1 MKLPPP
7 ITQFFKAFNLH
18 DADAVVARFASD
30 AVVADEGRK
39 YRGAKI
45 RTWIDKVN
53 ADYQPKAKTISAVR
67 AANKHVVTAQV
78 SGSFPGSP
86 IQLRYHFT
94 LKKGK
99 ITALVCGT

>member
-1 MKLPPP
+1 MKPPLP
-7 ITQFFKAFNLH
+7 IAKFFEAFNLH

-30 AVVADEGRK
+30 AVVSDEGRK
-39 YRGAKI
+39 YRGTKI

-53 ADYQPKAKTISAVR
+53 ADYQPKAKVISMVR
-67 AANKHVVTAQV
+67 AANKLIVTAQV

-99 ITALVCGT
+99 ITALTCGT

>member
-1 MKLPPP
+1 MKLPLP
-7 ITQFFKAFNLH
+7 IAQFFEAFISH
-18 DADAVVARFASD
+18 DADGVVARFADD
-30 AVVADEGRK
+30 ALVADEGRK

-45 RTWIDKVN
+45 KVWIDKVN
-53 ADYQPKAKTISAVR
+53 TDYKPKAKVISIVR
-67 AANKHVVTAQV
+67 AAGTHVVTAQV

-86 IQLRYHFT
+86 IELRYHFT

>member
-7 ITQFFKAFNLH
+7 IAEFFEAFNLH

-39 YRGAKI
+39 YRGTKVKV
-45 RTWIDKVN
+45 WIDKVN
-53 ADYQPKAKTISAVR
+53 ADYQPKAKPLHVVR
-67 AANKHVVTAQV
+67 AANKLIVTAQV

-86 IQLRYHFT
+86 IRLRYHFT

>member
-7 ITQFFKAFNLH
+7 IAQFFEAFNLH
-18 DADAVVARFASD
+18 DADAVVARFAND

-45 RTWIDKVN
+45 KTWIDKVN
-53 ADYQPKAKTISAVR
+53 ADYKPKAKVISLVR
-67 AANKHVVTAQV
+67 AANKHIVTAQV

-99 ITALVCGT
+99 IASLVCGT